1 MNTTPGR
8 TLRFRLRKNP
18 ISEPAVNPIKATE
31 HLDGISNLH
40 SQPRALLTKLGSVS
54 SSAAICV
61 PVLICG
67 LTLPGQT
74 QGAEPLVLHV
84 QSVGGCGWMGAQVRP
99 MTRAFA
105 ASLGMAIP
113 YGAIFDQPEPGS
125 PAANAGIQASDVL
138 TTING
143 SPVMLSSDVPAM
155 ISAMAPGSVVYLNTF
170 RNRQMIKVSL
180 SLGSGDCVK
189 ALIGGA

>member
-1 MNTTPGR
+1 M
-8 TLRFRLRKNP
+8 
-18 ISEPAVNPIKATE
+18 
-31 HLDGISNLH
+31 
-40 SQPRALLTKLGSVS
+40 RALRELGDVS
-54 SSAAICV
+54 STAAICV
-61 PVLICG
+61 TVLICG

-74 QGAEPLVLHV
+74 QSTEPLVLHV
-84 QSVGGCGWMGAQVRP
+84 QNVGGCGWMGAQVRP

-138 TTING
+138 TSING

-170 RNRQMIKVSL
+170 RNRQLIKVSL

>member
-1 MNTTPGR
+1 M
-8 TLRFRLRKNP
+8 
-18 ISEPAVNPIKATE
+18 
-31 HLDGISNLH
+31 
-40 SQPRALLTKLGSVS
+40 RALRELGGVS
-54 SSAAICV
+54 STGAICV
-61 PVLICG
+61 TVLICG

-74 QGAEPLVLHV
+74 QSTEPLVLHV
-84 QSVGGCGWMGAQVRP
+84 QNVGGCGWMGAQVRP

-138 TTING
+138 TSINR

>member
-1 MNTTPGR
+1 M
-8 TLRFRLRKNP
+8 
-18 ISEPAVNPIKATE
+18 
-31 HLDGISNLH
+31 
-40 SQPRALLTKLGSVS
+40 S
-54 SSAAICV
+54 STAAICV
-61 PVLICG
+61 TVLICG

-74 QGAEPLVLHV
+74 QSTEPLVLHV

-138 TTING
+138 TSING

>member
-1 MNTTPGR
+1 MNTTLEG
-8 TLRFRLRKNP
+8 TLRSRLREIP
-18 ISEPAVNPIKATE
+18 ISEPDLNPIKATE
-31 HLDGISNLH
+31 HSDGISNLH
-40 SQPRALLTKLGSVS
+40 SQPRALRELGGVS
-54 SSAAICV
+54 STGAICV
-61 PVLICG
+61 TVLICG
-67 LTLPGQT
+67 LTFLGQT
-74 QGAEPLVLHV
+74 QSTEPLVLHV

-125 PAANAGIQASDVL
+125 PAENAGIQASDVL
-138 TTING
+138 TSING

>member
-1 MNTTPGR
+1 MPST
-8 TLRFRLRKNP
+8 
-18 ISEPAVNPIKATE
+18 AAT
-31 HLDGISNLH
+31 
-40 SQPRALLTKLGSVS
+40 
-54 SSAAICV
+54 CV
-61 PVLICG
+61 TVLICG
-67 LTLPGQT
+67 LTLLGQT
-74 QGAEPLVLHV
+74 QSTEPLVLHV

-105 ASLGMAIP
+105 ASLGMATP

-138 TTING
+138 TSING

-180 SLGSGDCVK
+180 ILGSGDCAK
-189 ALIGGA
+189 KLIGGA

>member
-1 MNTTPGR
+1 
-8 TLRFRLRKNP
+8 
-18 ISEPAVNPIKATE
+18 
-31 HLDGISNLH
+31 
-40 SQPRALLTKLGSVS
+40 
-54 SSAAICV
+54 
-61 PVLICG
+61 
-67 LTLPGQT
+67 
-74 QGAEPLVLHV
+74 
-84 QSVGGCGWMGAQVRP
+84 

-105 ASLGMAIP
+105 ASLGMAVP

-125 PAANAGIQASDVL
+125 PAATAGIQASDVL
-138 TTING
+138 TSING

-180 SLGSGDCVK
+180 SLGSGDCVN

>member
-1 MNTTPGR
+1 
-8 TLRFRLRKNP
+8 
-18 ISEPAVNPIKATE
+18 
-31 HLDGISNLH
+31 
-40 SQPRALLTKLGSVS
+40 
-54 SSAAICV
+54 
-61 PVLICG
+61 
-67 LTLPGQT
+67 
-74 QGAEPLVLHV
+74 
-84 QSVGGCGWMGAQVRP
+84 MGAQVRP

-138 TTING
+138 TSING

-170 RNRQMIKVSL
+170 RNRQLIKVSL